1 MVIIVFG
8 LPGSG
13 KSYLASR
20 LAMHLDAEYVNSD
33 ELRMHMLQERNYTEA
48 EKQRVYDAMLS
59 RMSDALKGKKPIV
72 LDATFY
78 KESIRSRFEQAAA
91 TFNQSII
98 YIEVTAPEDIIK
110 DRLNTPRAYSE
121 ADYDVY
127 LKLKKSAEPLTS
139 DHLVLV
145 STNNN
150 IVSML
155 HEAVNYIETLS

>member
-13 KSYLASR
+13 KSYFASR
-20 LAMHLDAEYVNSD
+20 LAMHMEAEYVNSD

-48 EKQRVYDAMLS
+48 EKKRVYDAMLS
-59 RMSDALKGKKPIV
+59 RMTDALTARKPIV

-78 KESIRSRFEQAAA
+78 KESIRRRFEKAAVA
-91 TFNQSII
+91 FHTSII
-98 YIEVTAPEDIIK
+98 YIEVTSSEDIIR
-110 DRLNTPRAYSE
+110 DRLLSPRVYSE

-127 LKLKKSAEPLTS
+127 LKLKKSAEPLTR

-155 HEAVNYIETLS
+155 HEALHYIETQP

>member
-13 KSYLASR
+13 KSYFASR
-20 LAMHLDAEYVNSD
+20 LAMHLEAEYVNSD
-33 ELRMHMLQERNYTEA
+33 ELRMHMLQERNYTAA

-59 RMSDALKGKKPIV
+59 RMSDALSDKKPIV

-78 KESIRSRFEQAAA
+78 KKSIRRRFEQRAA
-91 TFNQSII
+91 TFHHSII
-98 YIEVTAPEDIIK
+98 YIEVTASEDIIK
-110 DRLNTPRAYSE
+110 DRLLIPRAYSE

-127 LKLKKSAEPLTS
+127 LKLKKSAEPLTR

-155 HEAVNYIETLS
+155 HEALHYIETQP